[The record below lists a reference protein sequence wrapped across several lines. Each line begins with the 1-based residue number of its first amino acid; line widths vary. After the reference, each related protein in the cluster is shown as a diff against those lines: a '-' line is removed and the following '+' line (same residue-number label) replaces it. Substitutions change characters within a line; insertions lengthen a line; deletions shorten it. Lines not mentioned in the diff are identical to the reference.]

1 MSKIWLFN
9 ECCGLQKDVPHTQT
23 LSDADGPQM
32 SGEKFEKSSSKII
45 SSAEFKVQKPREF
58 TVFHINSAC
67 FGGVLLTN
75 PFGI

>member
-23 LSDADGPQM
+23 LSDADGPQL

-45 SSAEFKVQKPREF
+45 
-58 TVFHINSAC
+58 
-67 FGGVLLTN
+67 
-75 PFGI
+75 